1 MSLHSLSGK
10 IAVVTGAAGGIGAA
24 TAKLLSESGAN
35 VVVVDING
43 DAAIELAR
51 SLPTRSIGVK
61 ADVSDEDD
69 VKGYMQ
75 QAVEHFGRIDLYH
88 LNAGIVGSFAPLA
101 ELTAAEFDKVV
112 AINLRG
118 SFLGL
123 REAFIQFVRQD
134 SAGAIVLTASIASLR
149 GSHDLIAYQASKHG
163 VLGLL
168 HGAAMYGG
176 PMNVRVNAVAPG
188 LIPTELFASNAS
200 ATGGGNDM
208 LQRGTTVP
216 MRRVG
221 TPEEIASVAAFLLSD
236 QASYINGEVISVDG
250 GSSIVN
256 TVRPAGGAGKW
267 DTSTVD
273 KRP

>member
-1 MSLHSLSGK
+1 MSLLSLSGK
-10 IAVVTGAAGGIGAA
+10 VAVVTGAAGGIGAA
-24 TAKLLSESGAN
+24 MARLLSESGAN

-51 SLPTRSIGVK
+51 TLPTASIGVK
-61 ADVSDEDD
+61 ADVSNEDD

-75 QAVEHFGRIDLYH
+75 QAVNHFGRVDLYH
-88 LNAGIVGSFAPLA
+88 LNAGIVGSFASLPDLST
-101 ELTAAEFDKVV
+101 EDFDKVI

-118 SFLGL
+118 PFLGL
-123 REAFIQFVRQD
+123 REAFRQYMKQE
-134 SAGAIVLTASIASLR
+134 SGGAIVLTASIASLR
-149 GSHDLIAYQASKHG
+149 GSHDLLPYQTSKHG
-163 VLGLL
+163 VMGLL

-176 PMNVRVNAVAPG
+176 PMNIRVNAVAPG
-188 LIPTELFASNAS
+188 LIPTELFASNKS
-200 ATGGGNDM
+200 STGGGNDM
-208 LQRGTTVP
+208 VQRGTTVP

-221 TPEEIASVAAFLLSD
+221 TPDEIARVAAFLLSD

-256 TVRPAGGAGKW
+256 TVRPAGGAGAW